1 MKNVKIE
8 YDSFSNDE
16 LLKMK
21 KSEAVEGLTEKQQR
35 FCEYFVEGHNKTIAL
50 QKAGYDRTNPNFS
63 YRFFRNE
70 NIQRY
75 ICWLKAR
82 VTNSHLV
89 SAYDVMDAWIRIAF
103 ADISDFV
110 DISPYSIRLKPANQ
124 IDGQLVKSIKSG
136 KDGISIELWDKLKAL
151 DNLSRYV
158 QDMPED
164 FKQRLEKR
172 RLELMEQDFELKKR
186 ASELAAPQK
195 EDDGFMEAIKSSVE
209 SIWDSENT

>member
-1 MKNVKIE
+1 MKNIKIE
-8 YDSFSNDE
+8 YDNYTNEE
-16 LLKMK
+16 LLSMK
-21 KSEAVEGLTEKQQR
+21 KSEAIEGLTEKQQR
-35 FCEYFVEGHNKTIAL
+35 FCEYYVEGHNKTLAL
-50 QKAGYDRTNPNFS
+50 QKAGYDRSSPQFS
-63 YRFFRNE
+63 YRFFRND

-82 VTNSHLV
+82 VTNAHLV

-110 DISPYSIRLKPANQ
+110 EISPYSIRLKPANQ

-172 RLELMEQDFELKKR
+172 RVELMEQDFELRKR
-186 ASELAAPQK
+186 TSELAAPQK
-195 EDDGFMEAIKSSVE
+195 EDDGFLEAIKSSVDA
-209 SIWDSENT
+209 IWDSENT